1 MSTIYIVSECSSE
14 TVEESGR
21 VLKMSAVYLLLLL
34 VLGCSLLEGQAVRVN
49 SITLR
54 GSEDRG
60 DRENE
65 IQAAENP
72 TTEAT
77 TTTST
82 QQSCQQDIHSVL
94 REMSAVLAELKVEQR
109 HTTTAVNN
117 LESRLRA
124 SESQVEELKKKSEEK
139 LNDLKTSLNN
149 EGIKNQEKL
158 NDLKTS
164 LNNEVQILKKE
175 NQAQTVNHSTLEVRF
190 ETEVDELKTKSD
202 ESLKDLKN
210 SLKITENNVEILK
223 KENQERKVVF
233 SASLS
238 GGESANH
245 GPYSTDVTLVYKHV
259 FINIGNAYNPVTGIF
274 TAPVRGVYEF
284 KIYAFGL
291 GGRTMS
297 VVLQKNGHHV
307 TGAYVHQQPNVVN
320 SSNGVSLLLEVG
332 DVVCV
337 KVRANDWVHDSTFH
351 HTTFSGQ
358 MLFSV

>member
-1 MSTIYIVSECSSE
+1 M
-14 TVEESGR
+14 
-21 VLKMSAVYLLLLL
+21 
-34 VLGCSLLEGQAVRVN
+34 N

-124 SESQVEELKKKSEEK
+124 SESQVEELKKKVEVESHINQEK

-164 LNNEVQILKKE
+164 LNNEVEILKKE
-175 NQAQTVNHSTLEVRF
+175 NQAQAVNHSTLEVRF

-238 GGESANH
+238 GGEAANH
-245 GPYSTDVTLVYKHV
+245 GPYSIDVTLVYKHV

-274 TAPVRGVYEF
+274 TAPARGVYEF

-291 GGRTMS
+291 GGRTVS
-297 VVLQKNGHHV
+297 VSLQKNGHHV
-307 TGAYVHQQPNVVN
+307 TGAHAYQQPNEAN

-337 KVRANDWVHDSTFH
+337 KVRANDWVYDSWFH

-358 MLFSV
+358 MLFPV

>member
-1 MSTIYIVSECSSE
+1 M
-14 TVEESGR
+14 
-21 VLKMSAVYLLLLL
+21 
-34 VLGCSLLEGQAVRVN
+34 N

-124 SESQVEELKKKSEEK
+124 SESQVEELKKKVEVESH
-139 LNDLKTSLNN
+139 
-149 EGIKNQEKL
+149 INQEKL

-164 LNNEVQILKKE
+164 LNNEVEILKKE
-175 NQAQTVNHSTLEVRF
+175 NQAQAVNHSTLEVRF

-238 GGESANH
+238 GGEEAHH
-245 GPYSTDVTLVYKHV
+245 GPHSIDVTLVYKHV

-274 TAPVRGVYEF
+274 TAPARGVYEF

-291 GGRTMS
+291 GGRTVS
-297 VVLQKNGHHV
+297 VSLQKNGHHV
-307 TGAYVHQQPNVVN
+307 TGAHAYQQPNEAN

-337 KVRANDWVHDSTFH
+337 KVRANDWVYDSWFH

-358 MLFSV
+358 MLFPV

>member
-149 EGIKNQEKL
+149 EVE
-158 NDLKTS
+158 
-164 LNNEVQILKKE
+164 ILKKE

>member
-1 MSTIYIVSECSSE
+1 M
-14 TVEESGR
+14 
-21 VLKMSAVYLLLLL
+21 
-34 VLGCSLLEGQAVRVN
+34 N

-124 SESQVEELKKKSEEK
+124 SESQVEELKKKVEVESHINQEK

-158 NDLKTS
+158 SDLKTS
-164 LNNEVQILKKE
+164 LNNEVEILKKENQAQAVNHSTLEVRFETEVDELKTKSDESLKDLKNSLKITENNVEILKKE

-259 FINIGNAYNPVTGIF
+259 FINIGNAYNPVTV
-274 TAPVRGVYEF
+274 TDCPPV
-284 KIYAFGL
+284 
-291 GGRTMS
+291 
-297 VVLQKNGHHV
+297 
-307 TGAYVHQQPNVVN
+307 
-320 SSNGVSLLLEVG
+320 
-332 DVVCV
+332 
-337 KVRANDWVHDSTFH
+337 
-351 HTTFSGQ
+351 
-358 MLFSV
+358 

>member
-1 MSTIYIVSECSSE
+1 
-14 TVEESGR
+14 
-21 VLKMSAVYLLLLL
+21 MSAVYLLLLL
-34 VLGCSLLEGQAVRVN
+34 VLGCSLLGGQSVRVN

-149 EGIKNQEKL
+149 EVE
-158 NDLKTS
+158 
-164 LNNEVQILKKE
+164 ILKKE
-175 NQAQTVNHSTLEVRF
+175 NQAQAVNHSTLEVRF

-238 GGESANH
+238 GGETANH

-284 KIYAFGL
+284 KIYAYGR
-291 GGRTMS
+291 GGTIVS
-297 VVLQKNGHHV
+297 VSLRKNGLHV
-307 TGAYVHQQPNVVN
+307 TGAYVHQQPNDAN

-337 KVRANDWVHDSTFH
+337 KVRANMWVFDSWFH

>member
-1 MSTIYIVSECSSE
+1 
-14 TVEESGR
+14 
-21 VLKMSAVYLLLLL
+21 MSAVYLLLLL
-34 VLGCSLLEGQAVRVN
+34 VLGCSLLEGQSVRVN

-149 EGIKNQEKL
+149 EVE
-158 NDLKTS
+158 
-164 LNNEVQILKKE
+164 ILKKE
-175 NQAQTVNHSTLEVRF
+175 NQ
-190 ETEVDELKTKSD
+190 

-210 SLKITENNVEILK
+210 SLKITENNVNILK

-238 GGESANH
+238 GGEWANH

-284 KIYAFGL
+284 KIYVFGYS
-291 GGRTMS
+291 GRPVS
-297 VVLQKNGHHV
+297 VSLQKNGHHV
-307 TGAYVHQQPNVVN
+307 TGAHALQDQHDVN

-337 KVRANDWVHDSTFH
+337 KVNANAWVYDNTNHV
-351 HTTFSGQ
+351 TTFSGQ
-358 MLFSV
+358 MLFPV